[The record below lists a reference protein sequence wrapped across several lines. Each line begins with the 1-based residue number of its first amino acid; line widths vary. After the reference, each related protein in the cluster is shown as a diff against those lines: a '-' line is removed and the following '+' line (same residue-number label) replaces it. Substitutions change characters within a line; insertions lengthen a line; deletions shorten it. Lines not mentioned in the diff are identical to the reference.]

1 MSTTEMLL
9 HGVPVK
15 VFDVA
20 TAAIGASVARAL
32 PARAGSIVW
41 QTFFGTNPGAVQIDF
56 EASLDGSHWDAIDSS
71 TVVGGEVRTFAT
83 VGGVFF
89 RINVVSITGGVG
101 ISVWVT
107 AQNL

>member
-1 MSTTEMLL
+1 MSTIEMLL

-15 VFDVA
+15 PFDVA
-20 TAAIGASVARAL
+20 TAATGVSSTYAL

-41 QTFFGTNPGAVQIDF
+41 QTFFGTNPATVQVDF
-56 EASLDGSHWDAIDSS
+56 EASLDGTHWDAIDSS
-71 TVVGGEVRTFAT
+71 TTVTGEVRTFAT

-89 RINVVSITGGVG
+89 RINIVAITGGVG
-101 ISVWVT
+101 VSVWVT